1 MMDITDR
8 VRELV
13 KPKYDA
19 LKDWPHRWPH
29 IQDVVEKSETLT
41 KMENISPVTSCLI
54 AGYCHDLGRV
64 EEEARKQ
71 RGDSSLHHALLSIE
85 PTVGVLQKVGISEVD
100 FDEIVEAVAVH
111 SYRIYEGKNNVARIL
126 QDADKMSG
134 LSSWGIVSLTK
145 YFAGK
150 DYIDGEEILK
160 NWKDK
165 KKIRELS
172 DLVLPQIERGIV
184 EGVMKGL
191 KIVTEWYDMFHTKS
205 AKSLMTEDYEYL
217 MRCKEYLIKKFS
229 L

>member
-1 MMDITDR
+1 MNVVEK
-8 VRELV
+8 VRALT
-13 KPKYDA
+13 KPQYDL

-41 KMENISPVTSCLI
+41 RMENISSVVSCLI

-64 EEEARKQ
+64 EEGKRKE
-71 RGDSSLHHALLSIE
+71 RGDPPLHHAVLSIE
-85 PTVGVLQKVGISEVD
+85 PTVRVLDEVDISGVD
-100 FDEIVEAVAVH
+100 FDEIVEAVAIH
-111 SYRIYEGKNNVARIL
+111 SYRVYEGKNNVARIL

-134 LSSWGIVSLTK
+134 LSSWGIVSLTR
-145 YFAGK
+145 YFAGV

-172 DLVLPQIERGIV
+172 DFVLPQIEGGKIV

-191 KIVTEWYDMFHTKS
+191 RIVTEWYDMFHTKS
-205 AKSLMTEDYEYL
+205 AKTLMTEDYEYL
-217 MRCKEYLIKKFS
+217 MKCKEFLAKKFN